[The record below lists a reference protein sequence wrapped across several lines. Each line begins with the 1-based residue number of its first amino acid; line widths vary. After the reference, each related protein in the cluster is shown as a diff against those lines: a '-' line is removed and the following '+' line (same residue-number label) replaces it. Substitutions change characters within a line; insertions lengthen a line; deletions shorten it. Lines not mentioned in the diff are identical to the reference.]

1 MAKTQTAEARP
12 FAIGDQ
18 IEWDGE
24 DGTKHTGQ
32 VRSMGDPG
40 VTTDNAWL
48 PWNTKGLRKAESVPE
63 SEFTRVNQTLE
74 PAGHRLLTIPLDQ
87 VQPSPQN
94 PRGQASMGDLQALAN
109 DIRTN
114 GQINPITVR
123 QLDSVHFEVITGE
136 RRFRA
141 CALAELP
148 TILAINRGP
157 ISLEEALVERVREN
171 AQREQLTPLEEAKA
185 IEFLLSAGKSPTE
198 AATIMGKSEA
208 WVSLT
213 RTLGRMPG
221 EAQDLLAKGRISRS
235 VAEALFPL
243 MLWPKVLVD
252 YARHAV
258 SQGWS
263 SRTVQTEVAAKVEA
277 LKREEERRNSPP
289 EVTVTTTTTRKETT
303 KPRINFDDDDDEDD
317 LEPTDIRAGERTAQE
332 ALANE
337 PEAPIVYPD
346 FKASLVDLG
355 PVCAKTLRALSK
367 AYPVGPDG
375 KMKGKQDEG
384 GTLADDIFVACGTE
398 SRVYAWTRTG
408 DVIELSTSERWA
420 PWPEGARLK
429 GPKDLLAKVQE
440 ANKLTEEEIA
450 AAKAK
455 QENKDALNETYTQV
469 CDALWG
475 AICEAVEQGVECK
488 LLSAVEACIR
498 DFAAPDVEFTVN
510 GADEET
516 DE

>member
-1 MAKTQTAEARP
+1 MNNYLVKTQTATERP

-18 IEWDGE
+18 IEWDGD
-24 DGTKHTGQ
+24 DGAKHTGQ

-48 PWNTKGLRKAESVPE
+48 PWNTKGLRKIIPASGELKE
-63 SEFTRVNQTLE
+63 RLQEFTRVNSNEAPE
-74 PAGHRLLTIPLDQ
+74 PTGHRLLTIPLHQ
-87 VQPSPQN
+87 VTPSPQN

-109 DIRTN
+109 DIRTQ

-123 QLDSVHFEVITGE
+123 QLDASHFEVITGE

-157 ISLEEALVERVREN
+157 ISLEEALVERIREN

-185 IEFLLSAGKSPTE
+185 IEFLLSAGKSPAE
-198 AATIMGKSEA
+198 AAIIMGKSES

-213 RTLGRMPG
+213 RNLGRMPG
-221 EAQDLLAKGRISRS
+221 EAQDLLAKGRITRS

-243 MLWPKVLVD
+243 MLWPKVLVE

-263 SRTVQTEVAAKVEA
+263 SRTVQTEVTAKVDV
-277 LKREEERRNSPP
+277 LKREEQRRNNPP
-289 EVTVTTTTTRKETT
+289 EVTVTITT
-303 KPRINFDDDDDEDD
+303 KRTETQSAGRINFDDDDEDET
-317 LEPTDIRAGERTAQE
+317 LDIPAGERTAQE

-337 PEAPIVYPD
+337 SETPAQSPE
-346 FKASLVDLG
+346 K
-355 PVCAKTLRALSK
+355 PVVT
-367 AYPVGPDG
+367 
-375 KMKGKQDEG
+375 
-384 GTLADDIFVACGTE
+384 
-398 SRVYAWTRTG
+398 
-408 DVIELSTSERWA
+408 
-420 PWPEGARLK
+420 PE
-429 GPKDLLAKVQE
+429 E
-440 ANKLTEEEIA
+440 AE

-455 QENKDALNETYTQV
+455 LDHWEALRDRYTDLCDVLWAAVNEAGIAGTDCLLLTEIEAMVRNYTG
-469 CDALWG
+469 DPFS
-475 AICEAVEQGVECK
+475 EEETTEEQADE
-488 LLSAVEACIR
+488 
-498 DFAAPDVEFTVN
+498 VEFTID